1 MVFIC
6 IVVFLEVLLILEKL
20 IFKKMVFGDV
30 KKVKLLKWFMNWDL
44 EFLIVLFEE
53 IELSNVKKFRN

>member
-53 IELSNVKKFRN
+53 IELLNVKKFRN

>member
-1 MVFIC
+1 
-6 IVVFLEVLLILEKL
+6 
-20 IFKKMVFGDV
+20 MVFGDV

-53 IELSNVKKFRN
+53 IELLNVKKFRN